1 MFNVT
6 REILSMVMIIMEQ
19 QFVIDNFNLFPQKL
33 TLLISIIIIR
43 LYKQW
48 NVHHFEMTIS
58 KSIKN
63 RASFIFNSTPKT
75 SKVPKS
81 IGIGMHRNK
90 TSVSQLSTRPS
101 VQNVDNFTVDLLP
114 NLLSQIFILIHGV
127 STAHFLLLVPI
138 LCPCGWIPFKLGL
151 T

>member
-48 NVHHFEMTIS
+48 NVHHFEMTTS

-81 IGIGMHRNK
+81 IGIGTETKQAFHSYPPVR
-90 TSVSQLSTRPS
+90 
-101 VQNVDNFTVDLLP
+101 
-114 NLLSQIFILIHGV
+114 
-127 STAHFLLLVPI
+127 
-138 LCPCGWIPFKLGL
+138 PFKML
-151 T
+151 TISQ